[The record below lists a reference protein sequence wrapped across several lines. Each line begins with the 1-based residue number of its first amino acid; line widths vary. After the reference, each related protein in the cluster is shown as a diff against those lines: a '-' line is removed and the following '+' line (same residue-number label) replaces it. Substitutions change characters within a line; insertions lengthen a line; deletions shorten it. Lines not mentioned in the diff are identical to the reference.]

1 MVCSDGNYFVV
12 RFHNWTLTEKLTE
25 IDLIRDGIHGCAPC
39 GITADAIK
47 NSRRLTTANLIS
59 SSFRHR
65 RRKLDENRKIWS
77 DIPLLMIA
85 SVGNSFSQSSSKI
98 HFSEKL
104 LKCRNRKEVKE
115 QKCFSFKFLY
125 SSTFS
130 LRAYWNAALRIFLVS
145 CAFVVAFRCVLASWC
160 WERLAVRSTRLHGNA
175 ASITRVQRSAES
187 VRVAF
192 RFRDGDEALFRST
205 ANLRLGSWAAE
216 ARWTTRRW
224 TAGRWAVAGSGTTIL
239 TTAVHLFYLN
249 FTENFDFD
257 FDVDRLTVR
266 EGMKVSAGKVLK
278 LNAGIETSRFSSGF
292 DKFSELTV
300 AEFN

>member
-1 MVCSDGNYFVV
+1 
-12 RFHNWTLTEKLTE
+12 
-25 IDLIRDGIHGCAPC
+25 
-39 GITADAIK
+39 
-47 NSRRLTTANLIS
+47 
-59 SSFRHR
+59 
-65 RRKLDENRKIWS
+65 
-77 DIPLLMIA
+77 MIA
-85 SVGNSFSQSSSKI
+85 SVGNLFSQSSSKI

-130 LRAYWNAALRIFLVS
+130 LRAHRNAALRIFLVS
-145 CAFVVAFRCVLASWC
+145 CAFVVAFRCVLATWC

-192 RFRDGDEALFRST
+192 RFRDGDEALLRST
-205 ANLRLGSWAAE
+205 ANLRLGPWAAE
-216 ARWTTRRW
+216 ARWTTR
-224 TAGRWAVAGSGTTIL
+224 RWAVAGSGTTIL
-239 TTAVHLFYLN
+239 TAAVHLFYLN

-278 LNAGIETSRFSSGF
+278 LIAGIETSRFSSGF